1 MYTVKKITAKK
12 RRQKT
17 HGKKKTVFHK
27 YVSRSDRPYIYGK
40 KNDGKKKPAK
50 NSRQKKGRQK
60 KRKRKNIPVSNH
72 PRTTSSLLR
81 VRTSRRDPIHKRVC

>member
-1 MYTVKKITAKK
+1 MA
-12 RRQKT
+12 
-17 HGKKKTVFHK
+17 KKTVFHK

-60 KRKRKNIPVSNH
+60 KNVKEK
-72 PRTTSSLLR
+72 TSPFRITHARLR
-81 VRTSRRDPIHKRVC
+81 VCYEYVRVGVIQFTNEFVRST